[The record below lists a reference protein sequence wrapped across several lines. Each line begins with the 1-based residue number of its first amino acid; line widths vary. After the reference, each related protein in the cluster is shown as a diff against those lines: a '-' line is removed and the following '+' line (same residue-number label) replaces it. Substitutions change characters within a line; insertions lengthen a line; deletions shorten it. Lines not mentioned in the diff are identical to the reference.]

1 VALHPPDSP
10 FADAVREAAKLCKV
24 DVVSI
29 DAATPAD
36 LASRVL
42 VADLTRVMATR
53 GLGPRAIAISDNTKL
68 DCFDVIRPDDVGHRL
83 TRSLSN
89 LVHTA
94 ALEASVKQK
103 DQTVRLLNEIG
114 LALSHITERDALLRE
129 ILTRSMEVLSADGG
143 TVYMVER
150 GRLVFA
156 SAANDTVRFAT
167 PRVTLPIDDSSLAG
181 FVANNNELLNIEDVY
196 RLPRSVPYRPNLRFD
211 EQSGYRTKSMLVA
224 PMADRDGRVIGVL
237 ALVNRKPVPK
247 VPLADFDRVL
257 AFTDLQANL
266 VASIASQAAVA
277 LENHRLY
284 ADIRQLFDGF
294 ITAAVSV
301 IEARDPSTAGHSQR
315 VSDLTVALARACQDC
330 TEGPFNRIRFSS
342 EELEEL
348 RYASLLHDF
357 GKVGV
362 KEEILLK
369 ANKLFPHE
377 LEKIEWRFRIA
388 GMQAML
394 ESMSLEMVE
403 YPLGTKLQQ
412 LDADLQLIRRL
423 NQSGYRYSTREA
435 DALKR
440 IAERW
445 FLEEDQQPVVPPQVI
460 NRLCIP
466 GGSLDPEERLEIQR
480 HVEHTYNFLKVIPWT
495 ENLRRVPEI
504 AFAHHEKLDGS
515 GYPLGLID
523 DEIPFGAKLMTI
535 SDIFDALT
543 AGDRPYKSGMGPRRA
558 LFILREEA
566 GRGRL
571 DSDAVELFAAKKI
584 WASVM
589 Y

>member
-1 VALHPPDSP
+1 MALHPPDSP
-10 FADAVREAAKLCKV
+10 FADAVAEAAMACKV
-24 DVVSI
+24 DVVAI

-53 GLGPRAIAISDNTKL
+53 GLGRRAIAISENTKL
-68 DCFDVIRPDDVGHRL
+68 DCFDVIRPDDVKHRL
-83 TRSLSN
+83 NRSLAN

-94 ALEASVKQK
+94 ALEARVAQK

-114 LALSHITERDALLRE
+114 LALSHITERDQLLRE

-196 RLPRSVPYRPNLRFD
+196 RLPRNVPYRPNLRFD

-224 PMADRDGRVIGVL
+224 PMADRDSRVIGVL

-257 AFTDLQANL
+257 PFTDLQADL

-330 TEGPFNRIRFSS
+330 TEGPFERIRFSQ

-377 LEKIEWRFRIA
+377 LERIEWRFRIA
-388 GMQAML
+388 GLQAML
-394 ESMSLEMVE
+394 ESMSLEMEE
-403 YPLGTKLQQ
+403 YQLGTRLQQ
-412 LDADLQLIRRL
+412 LDADLMLIKRL
-423 NQSGYRYSTREA
+423 NQSGYRYSQREA
-435 DALKR
+435 DALRR

-445 FLEEDQQPVVPPQVI
+445 FLEEEQQPVVPPTVI

-515 GYPLGLID
+515 GYPLGLVD

-571 DSDAVELFAAKKI
+571 DGEAVELFAAKKI

>member
-1 VALHPPDSP
+1 V
-10 FADAVREAAKLCKV
+10 
-24 DVVSI
+24 
-29 DAATPAD
+29 
-36 LASRVL
+36 
-42 VADLTRVMATR
+42 
-53 GLGPRAIAISDNTKL
+53 
-68 DCFDVIRPDDVGHRL
+68 
-83 TRSLSN
+83 
-89 LVHTA
+89 
-94 ALEASVKQK
+94 
-103 DQTVRLLNEIG
+103 
-114 LALSHITERDALLRE
+114 
-129 ILTRSMEVLSADGG
+129 
-143 TVYMVER
+143 
-150 GRLVFA
+150 
-156 SAANDTVRFAT
+156 
-167 PRVTLPIDDSSLAG
+167 
-181 FVANNNELLNIEDVY
+181 
-196 RLPRSVPYRPNLRFD
+196 
-211 EQSGYRTKSMLVA
+211 
-224 PMADRDGRVIGVL
+224 
-237 ALVNRKPVPK
+237 VNRKPVPK
-247 VPLADFDRVL
+247 IPLADFDRVMP
-257 AFTDLQANL
+257 FTDLQADL

-330 TEGPFNRIRFSS
+330 TEGPFLRVQFSS

-377 LEKIEWRFRIA
+377 LERLEWRFRIA
-388 GMQAML
+388 SMQAML
-394 ESMSLEMVE
+394 ESMSMEMQD
-403 YPLGTKLQQ
+403 YPLGSKLQS
-412 LDADLQLIRRL
+412 LDADLNLIRRL
-423 NQSGYRYSTREA
+423 NQSGYRYSQREA

-445 FLEEDQQPVVPPQVI
+445 FLEEDQEPVVAPTVI

-466 GGSLDPEERLEIQR
+466 AGSLDPMERREIQR

-515 GYPLGLID
+515 GYPLGLVD
-523 DEIPFGAKLMTI
+523 EEIPFGAKLMTI

-566 GRGRL
+566 AKGRL
-571 DSDAVELFAAKKI
+571 NGDAVELFAAKQI
-584 WASVM
+584 WASVI

>member
-1 VALHPPDSP
+1 VLYPPDSP
-10 FADAVREAAKLCKV
+10 FADAVFGAAKAAGV
-24 DVVSI
+24 EVVAM

-36 LASRVL
+36 LAERLL

-53 GLGPRAIAISDNTKL
+53 DLGPRAIAISDRRDL
-68 DCFDVIRPDDVGHRL
+68 DCYDIIRPDDVAQRL
-83 TRSLSN
+83 QRSLTN
-89 LVHTA
+89 LVEA
-94 ALEASVKQK
+94 AVLRSKAAEQEK
-103 DQTVRLLNEIG
+103 TVQLLNEIG

-129 ILTRSMEVLSADGG
+129 ILERSMEVLVADGG

-150 GRLVFA
+150 GRLVFSA
-156 SAANDTVRFAT
+156 AANDTVRFLT
-167 PRVTLPIDDSSLAG
+167 PRITLPIDDTSLAG
-181 FVANNNELLNIEDVY
+181 FVANNNELLNIADVY
-196 RLPRSVPYRPNLRFD
+196 RLPVTLPYRPNLRFD
-211 EQSGYRTKSMLVA
+211 EASGYRTKSMLVA
-224 PMADRDGRVIGVL
+224 PMADREGRVIGVL

-247 VPLADFDRVL
+247 VPLADFDRVT
-257 AFTDLQANL
+257 AFSDQEADL

-294 ITAAVSV
+294 ITAAVSI

-315 VSDLTVALARACQDC
+315 VSDLTVGLARAAMDC
-330 TEGPFNRIRFSS
+330 TEGPFERLTFTA

-362 KEEILLK
+362 REAVLLK
-369 ANKLFPHE
+369 ANKLFPEE
-377 LEKIEWRFRIA
+377 LEAVEWRFRVA
-388 GMQAML
+388 RLQAML
-394 ESMSLEMVE
+394 ESMSMDMEE
-403 YPLGTKLQQ
+403 YPLGTRLQRME
-412 LDADLQLIRRL
+412 ADLELVRRL
-423 NQSGYRYSTREA
+423 NRPSYGHTDREVE
-435 DALKR
+435 ALR
-440 IAERW
+440 QIAGRW
-445 FLEEDQQPVVPPQVI
+445 FLEEDQAPVVSNCVV
-460 NRLCIP
+460 NRLCVP
-466 GGSLDPEERLEIQR
+466 SGSLDGEERVEIER

-504 AFAHHEKLDGS
+504 AFAHHEKLDGT
-515 GYPLGLID
+515 GYPLGLVD

-566 GRGRL
+566 SKGRL
-571 DSDAVELFAAKKI
+571 DSEAVELFAAKKV
-584 WASVM
+584 WASVL